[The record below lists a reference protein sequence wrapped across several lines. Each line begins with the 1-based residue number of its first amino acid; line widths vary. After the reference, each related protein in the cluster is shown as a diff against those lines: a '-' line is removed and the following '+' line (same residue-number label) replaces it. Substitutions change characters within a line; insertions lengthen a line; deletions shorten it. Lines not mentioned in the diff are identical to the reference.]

1 MSSFSESVVEQAALA
16 WLETLGYTILSGLE
30 IAPGELQAER
40 DDYRQVVLETRLRQ
54 ALQRLNPQVPSDAI
68 QEAFRKLTRPDLP
81 SLIANNHTIHKYL
94 VEGVPVEYQ
103 RPDSSMGGDL
113 VRVLDYDTLDSNEF
127 IAVNQFTVID
137 SPAGASAKAGD
148 QHERRPDVVLFV
160 NGLPLAVLELK
171 NAATE
176 SATIWSAFNQLQT
189 YKHQI
194 PSLFAFNEALV
205 ISDGI
210 QARIGTLTADKEW
223 FMPWRTI
230 EGEQLADTKLP
241 QLQVLLEGVFDKR
254 RFLDLI
260 RYFIVFEPAS
270 VPTKSVGTSAGRE
283 VPGGAFVKKMAGYHQ
298 YHAVNVAV
306 LETLRACVLPSGVT
320 AVREEGGAYFA
331 KAQRE
336 AKRGDRRVGVI
347 WHTQG
352 SGKSLTMAFYAGRIV
367 AHPAMENP
375 TLVVIT
381 DRNDLDDQLF
391 GTFARCHE
399 LLRQQPVQ
407 AQSRAQLRELLRTAS
422 GGVVFTTVHKFF
434 PTEGEDQH
442 PLLSDRR
449 NIVVIADEAHRS
461 QYDFIDGFARH
472 MREALPNAS
481 FIGFT
486 GTPIELTDKNTRAV
500 FGDYVSIYDIERA
513 VKDGATVPIYYE
525 SRLAKLE
532 IDEAARPTLDE
543 DFEEATEGEEVEH
556 KERLKTKWAQL
567 EALVGADKRV
577 KLIGQDLVDHF
588 EQRLEAMDGKAM
600 IVCMSRRICFDAY
613 NAIAAIRPDW
623 HHADDDKGI
632 IKIVMTGSATD
643 PVDWQPHIR
652 NKPRREELAKRFK
665 DPIDPFKIVIV
676 RDMWLTGFD
685 APSLHT
691 MYADKPMRSHGLMQA
706 IARVNRVFK
715 DKPGGLV
722 VDYLGLAHELKQALA
737 NYTESGG
744 KGQTAIDQE
753 EAVAIML
760 EKYEVCCGIFAG
772 FDWSPWKAGDAKQR
786 VTILPAAQEHVLE
799 QRDGKSRL
807 SKAVIELSKAFAL
820 SVPHLK
826 ALEIRD
832 DVAFFQAVKAVLTK
846 SSGDGQRILD
856 DVEFA
861 IRQIVSRAVSSDE
874 VIDIFAAAGLKKPD
888 ISILSDE
895 FLAEI
900 RGMPQRNLAVE
911 MLRKLLDGEIRTRGR
926 KNVVQARSFAEMLEN
941 AIRQYQNKAIETA
954 QVIEELIGLARDIR
968 EADRRGQSLGLTEDE
983 IAFYDA
989 LEVNDSAVKVL
1000 GDETL
1005 RAIAQELV
1013 RAVRGNLKIDWTLRE
1028 NVRAEMRVMIKRIL
1042 RRYGYPPDKQ
1052 ARATELVLE
1061 QAEVLCIE
1069 WTEGS

>member
-1 MSSFSESVVEQAALA
+1 MSRFSESVVEQAALA
-16 WLETLGYTILSGLE
+16 WFESLGYTILSGLE

-40 DDYRQVVLETRLRQ
+40 EDYRQVVLEARLRQ

-81 SLIANNHTIHKYL
+81 SLIANNHAIHKYL

-103 RPDSSMGGDL
+103 RADGSMGGDL
-113 VRVLDYDTLDSNEF
+113 VRVLDYDTLENNEF
-127 IAVNQFTVID
+127 LAINQFTVVE
-137 SPAGASAKAGD
+137 D

-194 PSLFAFNEALV
+194 PSLFAYNEALV
-205 ISDGI
+205 ISDGT

-260 RYFIVFEPAS
+260 RYFIVFE
-270 VPTKSVGTSAGRE
+270 E
-283 VPGGAFVKKMAGYHQ
+283 VAGGAFVKKMAGYHQ

-306 LETLRACVLPSGVT
+306 LETLRACVLPSGAA

-352 SGKSLTMAFYAGRIV
+352 SGKSLTMAFYAGRV
-367 AHPAMENP
+367 VMHLAMENP

-399 LLRQQPVQ
+399 LLRQQPAQ
-407 AQSRAQLRELLRTAS
+407 AQNRAQLRELLRTAS
-422 GGVVFTTVHKFF
+422 GGVVFTTVQKFF
-434 PTEGEDQH
+434 PIEGEDQH

-525 SRLAKLE
+525 SRLVKLE

-543 DFEEATEGEEVEH
+543 EFEEATEGEEVEH
-556 KERLKTKWAQL
+556 KERLKSKWAQL
-567 EALVGADKRV
+567 EALVGAEKRV
-577 KLIGQDLVDHF
+577 KLIAQDLADHF
-588 EQRLEAMDGKAM
+588 EQRLEAMNGKAM
-600 IVCMSRRICFDAY
+600 IVCMSRRICIEVY
-613 NAIAAIRPDW
+613 NALTAIRPQW
-623 HHADDDKGI
+623 LHTEDDKGI
-632 IKIVMTGSATD
+632 LKIVMTGSASD
-643 PVDWQPHIR
+643 PVDWQTHIR

-665 DPIDPFKIVIV
+665 DPNDAFKIVIV

-760 EKYEVCCGIFAG
+760 EKYEVCSGIFAG
-772 FDWSPWKAGDAKQR
+772 FNWSPWKAGDAKQR
-786 VTILPAAQEHVLE
+786 LTILPAAQEHVLQ

-807 SKAVIELSKAFAL
+807 SKAVIELTKAFAL
-820 SVPHLK
+820 SVPHFK

-846 SSGDGQRILD
+846 SSGDGQRTLD

-926 KNVVQARSFAEMLEN
+926 KNVIQARSFAEMLEN
-941 AIRQYQNKAIETA
+941 AIRQYQNRAIETA
-954 QVIEELIGLARDIR
+954 QVIEELIGLAKDIR
-968 EADRRGQSLGLTEDE
+968 EADRRGESLGLTEDE

-1013 RAVRGNLKIDWTLRE
+1013 RAVRGNLKIDWTVRD

-1061 QAEVLCIE
+1061 QAEVLCTE
-1069 WTEGS
+1069 WAEG